1 MRDSD
6 NTVEIGEIAVKM
18 PANREVT
25 GFPMLNGAD
34 GREQGRPTASVDRE
48 TPSERKKS
56 FIPPL
61 VT

>member
-1 MRDSD
+1 
-6 NTVEIGEIAVKM
+6 M
-18 PANREVT
+18 PEDLRVS
-25 GFPMLNGAD
+25 GFPMLNRAD
-34 GREQGRPTASVDRE
+34 DRERGRPTASVDRE